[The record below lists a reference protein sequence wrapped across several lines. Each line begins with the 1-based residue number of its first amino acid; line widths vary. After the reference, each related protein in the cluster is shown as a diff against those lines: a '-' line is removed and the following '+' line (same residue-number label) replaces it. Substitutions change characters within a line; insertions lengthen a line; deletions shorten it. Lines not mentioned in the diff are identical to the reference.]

1 MKRIWIVLLILI
13 FFIPA
18 MSIAECLKIAE
29 SDISPPTI
37 QRVDR
42 DTDYYNYN
50 IQEVQEDRNGD
61 GQMETFYRY
70 CYVEISGA
78 MSKRKVIDA
87 IEKNESVVNE
97 SELDQ
102 IEQERS
108 NAMSNMQTI
117 SDMTYSQVDTY
128 VENNFGN
135 LSQSQKTALKKLY
148 KAVLAIIKRMSWD

>member
-1 MKRIWIVLLILI
+1 MKT
-13 FFIPA
+13 
-18 MSIAECLKIAE
+18 AE
-29 SDISPPTI
+29 SNSRPLAI
-37 QRVDR
+37 QSIGKN
-42 DTDYYNYN
+42 TTYYNYN
-50 IQEVQEDRNGD
+50 IQQVQEDRNGD

-70 CYVEISGA
+70 CYVEISGV

-87 IEKNESVVNE
+87 IEKNESIVNG
-97 SELDQ
+97 SELGQ

-108 NAMSNMQTI
+108 NAITNMQAI

-135 LSQSQKTALKKLY
+135 LPQSQKTALKKLY